1 MGMTWYHMV
10 AAWLLAWV
18 ALVIVSQRS
27 WAVSWLALGLMA
39 AHIGDWAMKAAMNAM
54 PRKNIDGNGKA
65 VLITGEFRSGSL
77 DLLPCVLPFVFLRLG
92 RGNGGPERGSVGERH
107 RRDRQV
113 RFRNGLTLL
122 KFSLA

>member
-1 MGMTWYHMV
+1 MTWYHML

-65 VLITGEFRSGSL
+65 VFITGEFRRGKL
-77 DLLPCVLPFVFLRLG
+77 DFDILPFVRPPLG
-92 RGNGGPERGSVGERH
+92 QEEKQPGER
-107 RRDRQV
+107 
-113 RFRNGLTLL
+113 N
-122 KFSLA
+122 A

>member
-65 VLITGEFRSGSL
+65 VLITGEFRAGASICYPVHYPLSSSAWAGGTAA
-77 DLLPCVLPFVFLRLG
+77 RG
-92 RGNGGPERGSVGERH
+92 GEAYGNGIGGIGRCASETVSH
-107 RRDRQV
+107 Y
-113 RFRNGLTLL
+113 
-122 KFSLA
+122 